1 MEFTNPTQTEKMKLV
16 LGDMEQ
22 AMAPLTFAEG
32 SHLLGWIQGRI
43 VASTDNPAVRHELAA
58 AHARS
63 IEMARNAGP
72 GTPHV
77 RTPA

>member
-1 MEFTNPTQTEKMKLV
+1 MEFTNPTQIEKMKLI
-16 LGDMEQ
+16 LGDMEH

-32 SHLLGWIQGRI
+32 AHLLGWIQGRLM
-43 VASTDNPAVRHELAA
+43 ASTDNPAARNELAA

-77 RTPA
+77 RTAA